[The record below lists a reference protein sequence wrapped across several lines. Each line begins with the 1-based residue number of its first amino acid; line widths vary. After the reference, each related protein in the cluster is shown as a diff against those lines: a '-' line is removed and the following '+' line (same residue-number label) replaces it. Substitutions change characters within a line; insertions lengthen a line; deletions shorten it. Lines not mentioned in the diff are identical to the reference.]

1 MKYTIYASE
10 VMTYCADVEAQS
22 EEEAKEKFISGTRS
36 TLEHLDNMSFQID
49 AIYTHQTEATV

>member
-22 EEEAKEKFISGTRS
+22 EEEAKEKFISGNRS

-49 AIYTHQTEATV
+49 AIYTHQTEVSQ